1 MHILE
6 TKIALMSNKDFPYI
20 VFSGKNK
27 GNMDVQQ
34 GPLSGLLIIEPKVFQ
49 DQRGWFFEAYRQ
61 DILAQH
67 GINDT
72 FVQMNMSSSE
82 KGAVRGLH
90 YQLTPHAQGKLVR
103 VTRGSVFDV
112 ALDIRR
118 NSPTFGR
125 WFGIELSAENKKAIY
140 IPVGFAHGFCA
151 LEDNTEFMYQ
161 CTDYYHPESERSI
174 SWNDPAIG
182 IVWPNISDSSL
193 MKDKDKNAPLLAD
206 AEINF

>member
-1 MHILE
+1 
-6 TKIALMSNKDFPYI
+6 
-20 VFSGKNK
+20 
-27 GNMDVQQ
+27 MDVQQ

-61 DILAQH
+61 DILIQY
-67 GINDT
+67 GITDT
-72 FVQMNMSSSE
+72 FVQENMSSSE

-90 YQLTPHAQGKLVR
+90 YQLIPHAQGKLVR

-151 LEDNTEFMYQ
+151 LEDDTEFMYQ

-182 IVWPNISDSSL
+182 IVWPDLSDPSL
-193 MKDKDKNAPLLAD
+193 MKDKDKAAPLLAD